1 MAASGPPLVV
11 SVTADI
17 KQMQQAFRQAEN
29 ETKRFASS
37 QRDAAAITKG
47 FLTGLIGFGTAAGGI
62 AAGLRVIS
70 DAFGELL
77 EGKTGIKAVDQAMQQ
92 FRKNTLRIDEGKTF
106 YEDFVNRLAVTG
118 AVIGNAISN
127 FGISNRSAFNFGV
140 TRSGNEVDFAAKEAS
155 EFFNKVRKENEEI
168 VKNIGKSEAEIT
180 REKVSQHHAEGELKA
195 EQTRVLALLD
205 ERIRKEREITSHVEK
220 RRALSSGL
228 GDVPWELEAAW
239 QRRAAL
245 GIPMAVLREW
255 SDLGVD
261 PFETTPAMVQAEI
274 ADLEREL
281 AVTRQGLSVMDRL
294 APLALRGSQQEADI
308 LNRVRA
314 AGEADPMRRRV
325 EELTRSL
332 EELRDR
338 LSRMRLVGVQED
350 LN

>member
-1 MAASGPPLVV
+1 
-11 SVTADI
+11 
-17 KQMQQAFRQAEN
+17 
-29 ETKRFASS
+29 
-37 QRDAAAITKG
+37 
-47 FLTGLIGFGTAAGGI
+47 
-62 AAGLRVIS
+62 
-70 DAFGELL
+70 
-77 EGKTGIKAVDQAMQQ
+77 
-92 FRKNTLRIDEGKTF
+92 
-106 YEDFVNRLAVTG
+106 
-118 AVIGNAISN
+118 
-127 FGISNRSAFNFGV
+127 
-140 TRSGNEVDFAAKEAS
+140 
-155 EFFNKVRKENEEI
+155 
-168 VKNIGKSEAEIT
+168 
-180 REKVSQHHAEGELKA
+180 
-195 EQTRVLALLD
+195 
-205 ERIRKEREITSHVEK
+205 
-220 RRALSSGL
+220 
-228 GDVPWELEAAW
+228 
-239 QRRAAL
+239 
-245 GIPMAVLREW
+245 MAVLREW